1 MKGGQITPFG
11 GRKMKGGQITPF
23 GGSRRMKGGQIT
35 PFGGGSG
42 SCTSKT
48 MYGGVKMPVLGH
60 SAVEGMPEGMV
71 VAPPQK
77 GGHRCKRGGSKRRTA
92 KRSGSKRRGS
102 KRRSGS
108 KRKTRKY

>member
-1 MKGGQITPFG
+1 
-11 GRKMKGGQITPF
+11 MKGGQITPF
-23 GGSRRMKGGQIT
+23 GGSRRRRIKGGQIT

-42 SCTSKT
+42 SRKRGC
-48 MYGGVKMPVLGH
+48 MYGGGKM
-60 SAVEGMPEGMV
+60 SALNPEVFAHEGMYHAKPESMV
-71 VAPPQK
+71 VAAPQK

-102 KRRSGS
+102 KRRSAKRRSGS